1 MKKIIF
7 QQYSAFFIATAIII
21 VLIVSLNYIG
31 YGNWMKNYFSV
42 AAAPSLKS
50 SNKFFSGIENI
61 RKKFYKADLIYN
73 ENKKLL
79 GRTLEMETEIGKL
92 GEVKKENEMLR
103 QLLQFDKQ
111 KEFALK
117 EALIIGKNSDNLGRY
132 LIIDKGAD
140 GGIKIGDAVI
150 VANGLLVGKISEVSS
165 GFSKVKLIISSDSA
179 IAALSQDS
187 RTSGIV
193 KGQYNLSL
201 VMDMISPNDA
211 LNPGEYII
219 TSGQDDIFPK
229 GLLIGKINQ
238 VISNPGNI
246 FKTATMD
253 SLLIFEKLETIY
265 ILSKKQNEAGNR

>member
-1 MKKIIF
+1 MKKIVF
-7 QQYSAFFIATAIII
+7 RQYSALFIAMTIII
-21 VLIVSLNYIG
+21 ILIVSFNYIG
-31 YGNWMKNYFSV
+31 YGNWMKNYFSI

-50 SNKFFSGIENI
+50 SNKFFSDIENI
-61 RKKFYKADLIYN
+61 RKKFYKADLIYK

-79 GRTLEMETEIGKL
+79 EQTMKMETEISKL
-92 GEVKKENEMLR
+92 NEVKKENEMLK

-111 KEFALK
+111 KEFILK
-117 EALIIGKNSDNLGRY
+117 EAFIIGKNSDNLGRY

-140 GGIKIGDAVI
+140 SGIKVGDAVI
-150 VANGLLVGKISEVSS
+150 VANGLLVGKLSEVSS

-179 IAALSQDS
+179 IASLSQES
-187 RTSGIV
+187 RTAGIV

-201 VMDMISPNDA
+201 IMDMINPNDA

-219 TSGQDDIFPK
+219 TSGQDNIFPK
-229 GLLIGKINQ
+229 GLLVGKINQ

-253 SLLIFEKLETIY
+253 SLLNFEKLETIY
-265 ILSKKQNEAGNR
+265 ILSKQ